1 MTTVADDA
9 VCIPDA
15 SSQPDSPFTALRY
28 HFGMLLGVDDFTTEF
43 AYHRGKMRLHDSWLH
58 GSGLI
63 WGLDVELVDDK
74 REIAVEP
81 GLALDPAG
89 RELHLDVRCCMDI
102 AAWFDEHADDV
113 ETRTNADGSIEFDG
127 RVELAF
133 CACGTR
139 PVPAIAGP
147 CEGADVDTAYSR
159 TYETVAIRFVP
170 ELAEPVPAPYP
181 RLRLLFGLDDGVPAD
196 LDDRAD
202 VLAAR
207 AEVLALAPEAQPGR
221 LLEHF
226 RVFADLDTAAMLPA
240 SEPDSERRLS
250 YAGTD
255 DEGVV
260 LANVTGIRLEGST
273 GNWTLTGWT
282 LDRTPRRAHVATRTI
297 EELLCGRILSG
308 GASPGGN
315 GGGGGGGGAV
325 DAGGPRVTNA
335 ELDRTGRKITI
346 TLDKPLEPQSVGH
359 DAFRVSRLE
368 GGWEPLKVRSSDPS
382 EDGLSVEVT
391 LTKDPGTVLVR
402 FIARGTG
409 QVPLL
414 GADHVPLA
422 GGADSPPGTADDG
435 NDFVHMFTP

>member
-1 MTTVADDA
+1 MSTTVTDDV
-9 VCIPDA
+9 VCIPDE
-15 SSQPDSPFTALRY
+15 SSLPDSPFTALRY
-28 HFGMLLGVDDFTTEF
+28 HFGMLLGVDDFSTEQR
-43 AYHRGKMRLHDSWLH
+43 YHRGKMRLHNAWLH
-58 GSGLI
+58 RAGI
-63 WGLDVELVDDK
+63 VWGLDVELVDDK

-81 GLALDPAG
+81 GLALDPSG

-102 AAWFDEHADDV
+102 VAWYEENAADANA
-113 ETRTNADGSIEFDG
+113 RTLDDGSIEFDG

-133 CACGTR
+133 CSCGTR

-147 CEGADVDTAYSR
+147 CEGAEVDTAYSR

-170 ELAEPVPAPYP
+170 ELAEPEPTPYP
-181 RLRLLFGLDDGVPAD
+181 RLRLLFGLEDGVPAD
-196 LDDRAD
+196 LDDRAA

-207 AEVLALAPEAQPGR
+207 AEVLALAPDDQPGK

-226 RVFADLDTAAMLPA
+226 RHFADLDTRAILPA
-240 SEPDSERRLS
+240 SAPDSEQRLS
-250 YAGTD
+250 YPGPD
-255 DEGVV
+255 DAGVV
-260 LANVTGIRLEGST
+260 LANVTGIRLEGAEGSR
-273 GNWTLTGWT
+273 TLAAWT
-282 LDRTPRRAHVATRTI
+282 LDRPPRRAHVATETI

-308 GASPGGN
+308 GES

-325 DAGGPRVTNA
+325 VDAGGPRVTNV
-335 ELDRTGRKITI
+335 ELDRTAKKITL
-346 TLDKPLEPQSVGH
+346 TVDKPLEPQSVGH

-382 EDGLSVEVT
+382 DDGLSVEIV

-414 GADHVPLA
+414 GADHVPFA

-435 NDFVHMFTP
+435 HDYVHMFTT